1 MEDKTT
7 IIASHRISS
16 VKNADKI
23 LVLDNGEVVQQGKH
37 FELIK
42 RDGLYKELFKK
53 QLKDSDKL

>member
-42 RDGLYKELFKK
+42 QDGLYKELFKK